1 MPWNGAARAVARNPR
16 GPLFYLGWMAG
27 GFVVGGLLQ
36 ALLRRF
42 LPQGPAKEFFT
53 SAVTPT
59 LGPMHLDLIVVSVTV
74 GPIGFDVSLV
84 VVVGVAIAY
93 FVARSI
99 F

>member
-1 MPWNGAARAVARNPR
+1 
-16 GPLFYLGWMAG
+16 MAG
-27 GFVVGGLLQ
+27 GFVVGGFLQ
-36 ALLRRF
+36 ALLRHF

-59 LGPMHLDLIVVSVTV
+59 LGPVHIDFIVLSITL